1 MTKARI
7 SQNSPAQSRSLH
19 CTIVLSEPIKS
30 KPLWQSLV
38 HLRLLPPLPGL
49 GLRKDF
55 GVS

>member
-7 SQNSPAQSRSLH
+7 SQNRPAQSRSLH

-49 GLRKDF
+49 GLRRMRAGF
-55 GVS
+55 